1 VTDARTATI
10 VGLGMSPQ
18 GRRLGISPRELRRQ
32 AIDAAL
38 LDAGLDR
45 ELIDACICFGVQPE
59 DLRYAGL
66 SPRASFALNSGGAS
80 PALSVVV
87 AAGLIATGQADHVL
101 SVYGEAFTGAA
112 PRLEPNHG
120 AAGRADIGGYSYGYP
135 YLYGLVGPGAVYAMA
150 ARRYLEVHGASSED
164 LAAVAVVERAY
175 GSVRPG
181 AVGYGQPITVADHQ
195 ASRMIVDPLRL
206 LDCSRPTD
214 GGVAIVITSAE
225 RAADCA
231 GSPVAVLGAGC
242 GHNIANW
249 WDGTM
254 DGRFGAAPDAA
265 RRAYAQAGVGPEH
278 ISVAQLY
285 APFTIATLMQLE
297 EYGFCGEGEAPA
309 FVRDGQT
316 GPTGRLP
323 TNTGGGQHSG
333 FYATGF
339 TPLSEGVLQIRG
351 RAPTNQVPDAELCL
365 VSGSGGN
372 GGVHGS
378 WAHVSLV
385 LGRPR

>member
-1 VTDARTATI
+1 MSDAGATI
-10 VGLGMSPQ
+10 VGLGLSPQ
-18 GRRLGISPRELRRQ
+18 GRRLGFSSRELRRQ

-38 LDAGLDR
+38 NDAGLRR
-45 ELIDACICFGVQPE
+45 EQIDACICFGAMPE

-66 SPRASFALNSGGAS
+66 SPRMSFALSSGGAS

-87 AAGLIATGQADHVL
+87 AAGLLATGQAEYVL
-101 SVYGEAFTGAA
+101 SVYGEAFTGDA
-112 PRLEPNHG
+112 PKLEPNHG
-120 AAGRADIGGYSYGYP
+120 GGGRSDIGGYSYGYP
-135 YLYGLVGPGAVYAMA
+135 YLYGLVGPGAVYALA
-150 ARRYLEVHGASSED
+150 ARRYLDRFGASSED
-164 LAAVAVVERAY
+164 LAAVAVVERDH

-181 AVGYGQPITVADHQ
+181 AIGYGQPITVAEHQ

-214 GGVAIVITSAE
+214 GGAAIVLTSAA

-231 GSPVAVLGAGC
+231 GSPVEVLGAGC
-242 GHNIANW
+242 GHNITNW

-254 DGRFGAAPDAA
+254 VSRFGAAPDAA
-265 RRAYAQAGVGPEH
+265 RRAFGEAGVGPEDM
-278 ISVAQLY
+278 SSAQLY
-285 APFTIATLMQLE
+285 APFTIATLLQLE

-309 FVRDGQT
+309 FVAEGHT
-316 GPTGRLP
+316 AAGGSLP
-323 TNTGGGQHSG
+323 TSTGGGQLSG

-339 TPLSEGVLQIRG
+339 TPLSEGILQVRG
-351 RAPTNQVPDAELCL
+351 QAPTNQVPDAELCL

>member
-1 VTDARTATI
+1 MTSSATI

-18 GRRLGISPRELRRQ
+18 GRRLGISGRELRRQ

-38 LDAGLDR
+38 TDSGLSR
-45 ELIDACICFGVQPE
+45 AQIDTCICFGAQPE

-66 SPRASFALNSGGAS
+66 SPRMSFALSSGGAS

-87 AAGLIATGQADHVL
+87 AAGLIATGQAEYVL
-101 SVYGEAFTGAA
+101 SVYGEAFTGDA
-112 PRLEPNHG
+112 PRMEPNHG
-120 AAGRADIGGYSYGYP
+120 GAGRADIGGYSYGYP
-135 YLYGLVGPGAVYAMA
+135 YLYGLVGPGAVYALA
-150 ARRYLEVHGASSED
+150 AQRYLDRFGATSED

-181 AVGYGQPITVADHQ
+181 ALGYGRPITVADHQ

-214 GGVAIVITSAE
+214 GGAAIVITSAE

-231 GSPVAVLGAGC
+231 GTPIAVLGSGC
-242 GHNIANW
+242 GHNITNW

-254 DGRFGAAPDAA
+254 IERFGAAPDAA
-265 RRAYAQAGVGPEH
+265 RRAFGEAGVGPEH

-309 FVRDGQT
+309 FVRDGHT
-316 GPTGRLP
+316 GPTGKLP
-323 TNTGGGQHSG
+323 TNTGGGQLSG

-339 TPLSEGVLQIRG
+339 TPLSEGIMQVRG
-351 RAPTNQVPDAELCL
+351 EAPTNQVPDAELCL

-385 LGRPR
+385 LGRSR

>member
-1 VTDARTATI
+1 MTGAAATI

-18 GRRLGISPRELRRQ
+18 GRRLGVSARELRRQ

-38 LDAGLDR
+38 RDSGLSR
-45 ELIDACICFGVQPE
+45 TRIDTCICFGAQPE

-66 SPRASFALNSGGAS
+66 SPRTSFAMNSGGAS

-87 AAGLIATGQADHVL
+87 AAGLIATGQAEYVL
-101 SVYGEAFTGAA
+101 SVYGEAFTGEA
-112 PRLEPNHG
+112 PRLDPNHG
-120 AAGRADIGGYSYGYP
+120 GAGRSDIGGYSYGYP
-135 YLYGLVGPGAVYAMA
+135 YLYGLVGPGAVYALA
-150 ARRYLEVHGASSED
+150 AQRYLDRFNATSKD
-164 LAAVAVVERAY
+164 LAAVAVVERDY

-195 ASRMIVDPLRL
+195 TSRMIVDPLRL

-225 RAADCA
+225 RAPDCA
-231 GSPVAVLGAGC
+231 GSPVAVLGAGT

-249 WDGTM
+249 WEGTM
-254 DGRFGAAPDAA
+254 VERFGAAPDAA
-265 RRAYAQAGVGPEH
+265 RLAFGEAGVGPED

-297 EYGFCGEGEAPA
+297 EYGFCGPGEAPA
-309 FVRDGQT
+309 FVREGRT
-316 GPTGRLP
+316 GPKGALP

-339 TPLSEGVLQIRG
+339 TPLSEGILQVRG
-351 RAPTNQVPDAELCL
+351 EAPTNQVPDAELCL

-372 GGVHGS
+372 GGVQGS

>member
-1 VTDARTATI
+1 MTGAAI
-10 VGLGMSPQ
+10 VGLGMTEQ
-18 GRRLGISPRELRRQ
+18 GRRLGISTRELRRR

-38 LDAGLDR
+38 ADAGVPR
-45 ELIDACICFGVQPE
+45 ERVDTVICFGAMPE

-66 SPRASFALNSGGAS
+66 SPRSSFALMSGGAT

-87 AAGLIATGQADHVL
+87 AAGLVASGQAEYVV
-101 SVYGEAFTGAA
+101 SVYGEAFTGAT

-120 AAGRADIGGYSYGYP
+120 GGGRSDIGGYSYGYP

-150 ARRYLEVHGASSED
+150 ARRYLDVHGATSAD
-164 LAAVAVVERAY
+164 LAEVAVVERGY

-181 AVGYGQPITVADHQ
+181 AVGFGEPITVADHQ

-214 GGVAIVITSAE
+214 GGVAIVVTSAE

-231 GSPVAVLGAGC
+231 GAPVSVLGAGT

-254 DGRFGAAPDAA
+254 AGRFGALPDAA
-265 RRAYAQAGVGPEH
+265 PRAFGQAGVGPGD
-278 ISVAQLY
+278 IDVAQLY

-297 EYGFCGEGEAPA
+297 EYGFCGEGEGPA
-309 FVRDGQT
+309 FVRDGHT
-316 GPTGRLP
+316 GPGGSLP

-339 TPLSEGVLQIRG
+339 TPLSEGIMQIRG
-351 RAPTNQVPDAELCL
+351 DAPTNQVPGAELCL

-385 LGRPR
+385 LGRAR

>member
-1 VTDARTATI
+1 MTGSATI

-18 GRRLGISPRELRRQ
+18 GRKLGISGRELRRQ

-38 LDAGLDR
+38 RDCGLGR
-45 ELIDACICFGVQPE
+45 AQIDACICFGAQPE

-66 SPRASFALNSGGAS
+66 SPRISFALSSGGAS
-80 PALSVVV
+80 PALSVAV
-87 AAGLIATGQADHVL
+87 AAGLIATGQAEYVL
-101 SVYGEAFTGAA
+101 SIYGEAFTGNA

-120 AAGRADIGGYSYGYP
+120 AADRADIGGYSYGYP

-150 ARRYLEVHGASSED
+150 AQRYLAKYGRSAED

-175 GSVRPG
+175 ASVRPG
-181 AVGYGQPITVADHQ
+181 TLGFGRPITVADHQ

-214 GGVAIVITSAE
+214 GGVAMVITSAE

-231 GSPVAVLGAGC
+231 GTPVEVLGAGC
-242 GHNIANW
+242 GHNITNW

-254 DGRFGAAPDAA
+254 VERFGAAPDAA
-265 RRAYAQAGVGPEH
+265 RRAYDQAGVGPEH
-278 ISVAQLY
+278 IAVAQLY

-297 EYGFCGEGEAPA
+297 EYGFCGEGEAGD
-309 FVRDGQT
+309 FVRDGHT
-316 GPTGRLP
+316 GPTGKLP
-323 TNTGGGQHSG
+323 TNTGGGQLSG

-339 TPLSEGVLQIRG
+339 TPLSEGILQVRG
-351 RAPTNQVPDAELCL
+351 EAPTNQVPDAELCV

-378 WAHVSLV
+378 WAHVALV

>member
-1 VTDARTATI
+1 MSGRATI
-10 VGLGMSPQ
+10 AGLGMSPQ

-38 LDAGLDR
+38 ADAGLRR
-45 ELIDACICFGVQPE
+45 ERIDACLCFGVQPE

-66 SPRASFALNSGGAS
+66 APRTSLSLMSGGAT

-87 AAGLIATGQADHVL
+87 AAGLLATGQADYVL
-101 SVYGEAFTGAA
+101 AVYGEAFIGNA
-112 PRLEPNHG
+112 PKLEPNHG
-120 AAGRADIGGYSYGYP
+120 AANRSDIGGYSYGYP
-135 YLYGLVGPGAVYAMA
+135 YLYGLVGPGAVYALA
-150 ARRYLEVHGASSED
+150 ARRYLDTYHRSTVD
-164 LAAVAVVERAY
+164 LAAVAVVERSF
-175 GSVRPG
+175 GNVRPG

-214 GGVAIVITSAE
+214 GGVAIVITTAE

-231 GSPVAVLGAGC
+231 ATPVAVLGMGC
-242 GHNIANW
+242 GHNITNW
-249 WDGTM
+249 WEGTM
-254 DGRFGAAPDAA
+254 FGRFGAAPDAV
-265 RRAYAQAGVGPEH
+265 RRAFGQAGVGPEH

-285 APFTIATLMQLE
+285 APFTIATLLQLE
-297 EYGFCGEGEAPA
+297 EYGFCGEGEAGA
-309 FVRDGQT
+309 FVREGH
-316 GPTGRLP
+316 TGRGGKVP

-339 TPLSEGVLQIRG
+339 TPLSEGILQVRG
-351 RAPTNQVPDAELCL
+351 EAPSSQVPDAELCL

>member
-1 VTDARTATI
+1 MTSGATV

-18 GRRLGISPRELRRQ
+18 GRRLGISSRELRRQ

-38 LDAGLDR
+38 LDAGLCR
-45 ELIDACICFGVQPE
+45 TQIDTCICFGVQPE

-66 SPRASFALNSGGAS
+66 SPRMSFALNSGGAS

-87 AAGLIATGQADHVL
+87 AAALIATGRAEYVL
-101 SVYGEAFTGAA
+101 SVYGEAFTGDA
-112 PRLEPNHG
+112 PRMEPHHDG
-120 AAGRADIGGYSYGYP
+120 ADRSDIGGYSYGYP
-135 YLYGLVGPGAVYAMA
+135 YLYGLVGPAAVYAMA
-150 ARRYLEVHGASSED
+150 ARRYLDTFGATSED

-175 GSVRPG
+175 GAVRPG
-181 AVGYGQPITVADHQ
+181 AVGYGRPITVSEHQ

-214 GGVAIVITSAE
+214 GGVAVVLTSAE

-231 GSPVAVLGAGC
+231 GDPVEVLGSGC

-254 DGRFGAAPDAA
+254 PGRFGAAPDAA
-265 RRAYAQAGVGPEH
+265 RLAFGEAGIGPDD

-297 EYGFCGEGEAPA
+297 EYGFCGPGEAPD
-309 FVRDGQT
+309 FVRAGHT
-316 GPTGRLP
+316 GPTGSLP

-339 TPLSEGVLQIRG
+339 TPLSEGILQMRG
-351 RAPTNQVPDAELCL
+351 TAPTHQVPDAEVCL

-372 GGVHGS
+372 GGVQGS
-378 WAHVSLV
+378 WAHVTLV